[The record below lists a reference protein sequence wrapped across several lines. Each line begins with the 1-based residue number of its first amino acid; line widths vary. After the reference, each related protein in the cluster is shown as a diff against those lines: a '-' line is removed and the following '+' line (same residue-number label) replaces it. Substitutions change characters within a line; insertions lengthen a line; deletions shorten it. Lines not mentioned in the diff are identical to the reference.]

1 MARAKDLGLTYPIS
15 DVPPLPTAKR
25 NRLPGG
31 RIVSAHPGGGMW
43 LYRKVP
49 METMS
54 AAKSEQDAF
63 AAGQALF
70 NAYNEVAGLSRA
82 VGGNRGLSKS
92 TYRET
97 HLLWVN
103 VPRFFDPQDHPNAAY
118 LAAGFPDE
126 VVNSRLLLFG
136 VRLRDSLGVKQGFRA
151 SVKSVIE
158 QVQNRTIPVE
168 AFTADYEIVDAALR
182 RAGLVE
188 LSAAEHRLSD
198 AWWNHGRAPDTPVIP
213 HMDHVHLF
221 TDVEDLRLADDV
233 GRSNCDEWEP
243 AGVASTALTFAS
255 VGDFELE
262 FADPV
267 SYQAQ
272 WGIGLARQNAV
283 AVSVRGYVEP
293 AAVTRRVLRSN
304 RRRYEADINERF
316 QAGKMNKYEQEEH
329 LAHLQAV
336 EELYATGGTPTLVDS
351 STVVAFSGRVHDI
364 ELLSRSVPGVE
375 LQTLANRQVNAWAE
389 TWVSSTARGNPVLH
403 ELPIQTIA
411 HAGFQSLSM
420 VGDDPLDLSGTAL
433 VGFTE
438 DDRQPAWVGASTA
451 SQKDSLPLML
461 VAGSTGS
468 GKLEPLSALIPTPTG
483 YTRMGDLKVGD
494 LVFGR
499 DGKPYPVA
507 HVHPIIKKP
516 ELYRLSFSDGQSID
530 AGAEHQ
536 WLVSSHTGRNVPRG
550 DKRAAAIEN
559 WEAQQK
565 IIARLHALADAAEDR
580 GVTLHE
586 IVDFVSEHLPE
597 AAWEAKGG
605 IRAALDMV
613 DTPWVTD
620 IRHLPRS
627 YAMEEVRKTDP
638 VKLYPLDETLQ
649 AFHAM
654 WATTRG
660 MNAARWSDS
669 MRNRADAAE
678 RLLAEGL
685 DENSPDRWGPDAAE
699 TMPEIARML
708 VDAGARF
715 PDPSGAVVAIPLRQ
729 MAKRAGIVPTDGF
742 REVVVPLP
750 SEVHSTARPVRVY
763 RLPIALKGLA
773 IRLSERYSERPTT
786 DAVETVMSTGE
797 MLAAGLRTMGSQANF
812 AVRRTLPL
820 DLPDADLPIDPY
832 LLGMWLG
839 DGSKTGGQLTS
850 DYKSL
855 DRFGKSDSDYMVEH
869 FTEGGFQAGTSEA
882 RPITVGVRGLV
893 PLLRQAGLF
902 GNKHIPM
909 SYLRSSF
916 DQRLALLQGLMDTDG
931 SVSEGGSCELTLS
944 DEQLAEDALDL
955 IRSLGIKAS
964 RTVAEAGYRKPDGE
978 YVRCKDRHRIHFTTA
993 LQVFRLP
1000 RKAERLPS
1008 QERITSQWIYVTG
1021 IEKIPDE
1028 PARCITVGSPDHTYL
1043 TGRGYMP
1050 THNTMAMLWLASQW
1064 ARQNVPVVICDPKT
1078 GSDHG
1083 PVVRAVGGQV
1093 HSLDEL
1099 MEADGVFDPIRFAA
1113 RPVDGVPTATSMLVG
1128 VNPWGSNRQDM
1139 ERPLQVALAYGVQ
1152 QGALCIGQALEFA
1165 LRDGRA
1171 SADMVDPVFE
1181 YADTEPMFRAMVGRN
1196 PSAEGLRLTS
1206 RLTYI
1211 KVGNVHLQLP
1221 QPGVDPMGFDVPLVE
1236 KVSAALVRMMVLGS
1250 AMAMTGRGGVVML
1263 DEAWVFLSAG
1273 FAEVE
1278 RLGRLARSQKVLP
1291 MLFTQRVTDA
1301 VNAGLTGFISR
1312 GLILPLEEA
1321 EARSACTLFNLE
1333 PTPER
1338 IGRIAAKDSTSGVPN
1353 PLSMKALWEGVG
1365 PKRRLIRGAVA
1376 IYADLEDRAV
1386 PVELRYPK
1394 DFLKAA
1400 STNPEDIARRDAAL
1414 TFGSEPV
1421 MESITEPDAGFG
1433 GLVPIPSA
1441 QEQSNNPEESFF

>member
-468 GKLEPLSALIPTPTG
+468 GK
-483 YTRMGDLKVGD
+483 
-494 LVFGR
+494 
-499 DGKPYPVA
+499 
-507 HVHPIIKKP
+507 
-516 ELYRLSFSDGQSID
+516 
-530 AGAEHQ
+530 
-536 WLVSSHTGRNVPRG
+536 
-550 DKRAAAIEN
+550 
-559 WEAQQK
+559 
-565 IIARLHALADAAEDR
+565 
-580 GVTLHE
+580 
-586 IVDFVSEHLPE
+586 
-597 AAWEAKGG
+597 
-605 IRAALDMV
+605 
-613 DTPWVTD
+613 
-620 IRHLPRS
+620 
-627 YAMEEVRKTDP
+627 
-638 VKLYPLDETLQ
+638 
-649 AFHAM
+649 
-654 WATTRG
+654 
-660 MNAARWSDS
+660 
-669 MRNRADAAE
+669 
-678 RLLAEGL
+678 
-685 DENSPDRWGPDAAE
+685 
-699 TMPEIARML
+699 
-708 VDAGARF
+708 
-715 PDPSGAVVAIPLRQ
+715 
-729 MAKRAGIVPTDGF
+729 
-742 REVVVPLP
+742 
-750 SEVHSTARPVRVY
+750 
-763 RLPIALKGLA
+763 
-773 IRLSERYSERPTT
+773 
-786 DAVETVMSTGE
+786 
-797 MLAAGLRTMGSQANF
+797 
-812 AVRRTLPL
+812 
-820 DLPDADLPIDPY
+820 
-832 LLGMWLG
+832 
-839 DGSKTGGQLTS
+839 
-850 DYKSL
+850 
-855 DRFGKSDSDYMVEH
+855 
-869 FTEGGFQAGTSEA
+869 
-882 RPITVGVRGLV
+882 
-893 PLLRQAGLF
+893 
-902 GNKHIPM
+902 
-909 SYLRSSF
+909 
-916 DQRLALLQGLMDTDG
+916 
-931 SVSEGGSCELTLS
+931 
-944 DEQLAEDALDL
+944 
-955 IRSLGIKAS
+955 
-964 RTVAEAGYRKPDGE
+964 
-978 YVRCKDRHRIHFTTA
+978 
-993 LQVFRLP
+993 
-1000 RKAERLPS
+1000 
-1008 QERITSQWIYVTG
+1008 
-1021 IEKIPDE
+1021 
-1028 PARCITVGSPDHTYL
+1028 
-1043 TGRGYMP
+1043 
-1050 THNTMAMLWLASQW
+1050 TMAMLWLASQW

-1421 MESITEPDAGFG
+1421 MESVVEPDAGFG
-1433 GLVPIPSA
+1433 GFAPIPSA
-1441 QEQSNNPEESFF
+1441 QEQSNSPEESFF